1 MSCTRL
7 VFALQQDDR
16 IYVSITDDLTD
27 WETVEIVPPPVQGL
41 ADGART
47 DTSAEQVTIG
57 PDGWLPRTSTPG
69 LTSGHVWSA
78 TWGEEPS
85 RVPLPEVDGAT
96 CCSVVGTSAGYV
108 ALAHL
113 NEPAQPAA
121 GDPGP
126 AMFYSPDGSSW
137 LAVDPPAGAGARLH
151 RLHAVE
157 DGVLVTGPSISGR
170 ADSGQHEPGTQ
181 VWLGDATGSNWQPVE
196 LPLPPGRWDIRLWGD
211 GRGAVGIGKRLDTDN
226 LYDSS
231 WVIGSADGVNW
242 LVERLL
248 TAWDHRF
255 EINGNLI
262 VGVHRY
268 GEIRRFVIP

>member
-1 MSCTRL
+1 MRVSADGLDWTSPEPSPVPFESLLAGDVPPSPGPIHDVTSDGLRL

-157 DGVLVTGPSISGR
+157 DGVLV
-170 ADSGQHEPGTQ
+170 
-181 VWLGDATGSNWQPVE
+181 
-196 LPLPPGRWDIRLWGD
+196 
-211 GRGAVGIGKRLDTDN
+211 
-226 LYDSS
+226 
-231 WVIGSADGVNW
+231 
-242 LVERLL
+242 
-248 TAWDHRF
+248 
-255 EINGNLI
+255 
-262 VGVHRY
+262 
-268 GEIRRFVIP
+268 